1 MAKVLKY
8 VLGMDNKNRFESFYS
23 AGAPAQD
30 FVRYSAVDNL
40 DGHVTDEEFDVEF
53 FRSRWHRD
61 PKNAERGC
69 MLSHLNMWRDFLA
82 SDADWALIAEDDII
96 ISADAEPVVQNIIAK
111 YPHVQMVVLC
121 VHSRSKR
128 VR

>member
-40 DGHVTDEEFDVEF
+40 DGHVTMKNLMLIFFDPVGIVT
-53 FRSRWHRD
+53 RKT
-61 PKNAERGC
+61 PN
-69 MLSHLNMWRDFLA
+69 
-82 SDADWALIAEDDII
+82 EDVC
-96 ISADAEPVVQNIIAK
+96 SAT
-111 YPHVQMVVLC
+111 
-121 VHSRSKR
+121 
-128 VR
+128 

>member
-53 FRSRWHRD
+53 F
-61 PKNAERGC
+61 
-69 MLSHLNMWRDFLA
+69 
-82 SDADWALIAEDDII
+82 
-96 ISADAEPVVQNIIAK
+96 
-111 YPHVQMVVLC
+111 
-121 VHSRSKR
+121 
-128 VR
+128 

>member
-1 MAKVLKY
+1 MSFHAKAVWACHRKGNIIAKVLKY

-53 FRSRWHRD
+53 FSI
-61 PKNAERGC
+61 P
-69 MLSHLNMWRDFLA
+69 LA
-82 SDADWALIAEDDII
+82 S
-96 ISADAEPVVQNIIAK
+96 
-111 YPHVQMVVLC
+111 
-121 VHSRSKR
+121 
-128 VR
+128 